1 MKRLPLLLAV
11 LLLVLLAGCGDDLPP
26 DYVKG
31 NKIVID
37 NETPFVYPFTDLQ
50 PTAYPQGYPYT
61 YSPSAILFMYHPEG
75 EPVRHYSAFARY
87 CGNKILRACT
97 TEEIADYYTVYAE
110 LDNGLTYVFLNKGE
124 DGTLLIDRERSGPAD
139 ARSVLDGIQKQDQ
152 PAVILGAR
160 LPIKYQKEYYS
171 FDEVARR
178 TENVWQE
185 YSHYCASADLP
196 SHFEYL
202 YDPEISEFWR
212 CMQSVSFD
220 VTDKDSRRAA
230 DGLYVYDLIRYKD
243 GRNVLHFRH
252 LTDWSYPRHELV
264 QEEILPLSDEEAK
277 AIFTVLEEANVSD
290 IPTWNPEESSG
301 FDGETTYVLNPHEH
315 LIGMWCAT
323 EHHSI
328 YHIRE
333 AFEEIV
339 RNRITVT
346 SGRIFEQ
353 PK

>member
-1 MKRLPLLLAV
+1 MKRLPVLLSV
-11 LLLVLLAGCGDDLPP
+11 LLLVLLTGCGDDLPP

-37 NETPFVYPFTDLQ
+37 NETPFVYTENAPRSTEIYRLFSLSRWDEPF
-50 PTAYPQGYPYT
+50 AY
-61 YSPSAILFMYHPEG
+61 S
-75 EPVRHYSAFARY
+75 
-87 CGNKILRACT
+87 
-97 TEEIADYYTVYAE
+97 EIAEYFGTKIIRYYEENGEEYYYTVYSAG
-110 LDNGLTYVFLNKGE
+110 DNGLAYLWMTPDEN
-124 DGTLLIDRERSGPAD
+124 GTLRFSHPFNEYYMFAHALLSFEGVPMFDYDRPPA
-139 ARSVLDGIQKQDQ
+139 
-152 PAVILGAR
+152 ILGDR

-171 FDEVARR
+171 FDEIARR

-252 LTDWSYPRHELV
+252 LTDWAYPRHELV
-264 QEEILPLSDEEAK
+264 QVEILTLTAEEAE

-301 FDGETTYVLNPHEH
+301 FDGETTYVLSPHKH

-323 EHHSI
+323 ERYGI

-346 SGRIFEQ
+346 SGRIYN
-353 PK
+353 